1 MRRRKRITV
10 FHFLS
15 NFIKASSS
23 FHRGGWGLWQADEM
37 THLYIWD
44 DSNKDHQSH
53 YACLLDL
60 NLFVFTIQ
68 WKRFQGI
75 KSIISPPHFDFSFCF
90 IFAITLNQLDRRL
103 SSYHCSG
110 HLLLRQFVICGRVN
124 TPARQKYLWSLAA
137 LGERKKNVEAT
148 LKVLKFWIG
157 LFSFDLLLTFA
168 FTLMTAHDE
177 M

>member
-1 MRRRKRITV
+1 MHGGRNEKKEENHSIS
-10 FHFLS
+10 FLEQFYKS
-15 NFIKASSS
+15 QQQFPSWRLGTMASRWNNS
-23 FHRGGWGLWQADEM
+23 
-37 THLYIWD
+37 YIW

-137 LGERKKNVEAT
+137 LGERKKMWRQH
-148 LKVLKFWIG
+148 LKSSNSELGYF
-157 LFSFDLLLTFA
+157 LLIYC
-168 FTLMTAHDE
+168 
-177 M
+177 

>member
-23 FHRGGWGLWQADEM
+23 FHCGGWGLWQADEM

-137 LGERKKNVEAT
+137 LGERKKMWRQH
-148 LKVLKFWIG
+148 LKSSNSELGYF
-157 LFSFDLLLTFA
+157 LLIYC
-168 FTLMTAHDE
+168 
-177 M
+177 

>member
-44 DSNKDHQSH
+44 DSNKHHQSH

-60 NLFVFTIQ
+60 SLFVFTIQ
-68 WKRFQGI
+68 WKRFRGI
-75 KSIISPPHFDFSFCF
+75 KSIISPPHFDFSFSF
-90 IFAITLNQLDRRL
+90 IFAITLSQLDRRL

-137 LGERKKNVEAT
+137 LGERKKMWRQH
-148 LKVLKFWIG
+148 LKSSNSELGYF
-157 LFSFDLLLTFA
+157 LLIYC
-168 FTLMTAHDE
+168 
-177 M
+177 

>member
-53 YACLLDL
+53 CACLLDL

-137 LGERKKNVEAT
+137 LGERKKMWRQH
-148 LKVLKFWIG
+148 LKSSNSELGYF
-157 LFSFDLLLTFA
+157 LLIYC
-168 FTLMTAHDE
+168 
-177 M
+177 

>member
-53 YACLLDL
+53 YAYLLDL

-137 LGERKKNVEAT
+137 LGERKKMWRQH
-148 LKVLKFWIG
+148 LKSSNSELGYF
-157 LFSFDLLLTFA
+157 LLIYC
-168 FTLMTAHDE
+168 
-177 M
+177 